1 MSEQKS
7 RLGRGLGGLISHGI
21 SPSGKSAVNTVEV
34 ASRLQSIQ
42 TGQIQGDTDKG
53 FPIGEYMEIPVAR
66 ISPNPYQPRKSIEQE
81 SLDGLAESIREQGL
95 LQPIVVRKTGSEAFE
110 LIAGERRLRAFERL
124 KLSSIPARI
133 IEANDAK
140 SASLALIENLQRE
153 GLNPIEE
160 ALGYASLVR
169 DFDLTQEKAAERI
182 GKNRASFANALRL
195 LRLPADIQS
204 WIAQGLIS
212 TGHAKVILGLES
224 KEEQQAFA
232 RKMLEQGWSVREAE
246 RKIKSFHLS
255 GSKQGA
261 KSVREQSDPAVH
273 TALKHLEK
281 KVSTR
286 LSAEAQLRHKGK
298 KGQLIIHYRGLDDL
312 QRIMEAIGVSPD

>member
-7 RLGRGLGGLISHGI
+7 RLGRGLSGLISHGT

-42 TGQIQGDTDKG
+42 AEQNHGASDKG
-53 FPIGEYMEIPVAR
+53 SPIGDYMEIPVGQ
-66 ISPNPYQPRKSIEQE
+66 ITPNPFQPRKTIEEE

-95 LQPIVVRKTGSEAFE
+95 LQPIVVRRLALDAFE
-110 LIAGERRLRAFERL
+110 LIAGERRMRAFQKL
-124 KLSSIPARI
+124 KLSRIPARI

-195 LRLPADIQS
+195 LRLPAEIQS
-204 WIAQGLIS
+204 WIAKGLIS
-212 TGHAKVILGLES
+212 TGHAKVILGLET

-232 RKMLEQGWSVREAE
+232 RKILEGGWSVREAE
-246 RKIKSFHLS
+246 RRIKSFHLS
-255 GSKQGA
+255 GKQA
-261 KSVREQSDPAVH
+261 TKSARDNTDPAVH
-273 TALKHLEK
+273 TALKDLEK

-286 LSAEAQLRHKGK
+286 LSAETQVKHKGK
-298 KGQLIIHYRGLDDL
+298 KGQLIIHYHGLDDL
-312 QRIMEAIGVSPD
+312 QRIMETIGVSSD